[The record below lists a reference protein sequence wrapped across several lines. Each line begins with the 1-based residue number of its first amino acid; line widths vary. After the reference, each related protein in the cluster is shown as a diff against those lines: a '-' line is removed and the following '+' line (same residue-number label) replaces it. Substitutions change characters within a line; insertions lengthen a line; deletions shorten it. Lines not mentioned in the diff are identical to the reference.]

1 MQPAKRMA
9 SAKTGRVIS
18 RALKIDS
25 PGHGA
30 GLYSPPSQAR
40 TVVNMNERPR
50 SVTAIGC
57 IFIVAGV
64 IGLAYHG
71 AEFKAQRPFDYDIVW
86 VLLVRLLAIL
96 GGVFLL
102 RGSDWARWLLLIWI
116 AYHVILSA
124 FHSMFEVIMHGLL
137 FAVIAYFLY
146 RPRVSAYFRDSRAGA
161 AHPPGKDDTP
171 AA

>member
-1 MQPAKRMA
+1 MNKR
-9 SAKTGRVIS
+9 
-18 RALKIDS
+18 
-25 PGHGA
+25 PH
-30 GLYSPPSQAR
+30 
-40 TVVNMNERPR
+40 

-71 AEFKAQRPFDYDIVW
+71 AEFKAQRHLDYDSVW

-102 RGSDWARWLLLIWI
+102 RGSDWARWFLLIWI

-124 FHSMFEVIMHGLL
+124 FHSAFELITHSLL
-137 FAVIAYFLY
+137 LAVIAYFLY
-146 RPRVSAYFRDSRAGA
+146 RPRVSAYFRDMRAGT
-161 AHPPGKDDTP
+161 AHQPRKDDTP
-171 AA
+171 VA

>member
-1 MQPAKRMA
+1 
-9 SAKTGRVIS
+9 
-18 RALKIDS
+18 
-25 PGHGA
+25 
-30 GLYSPPSQAR
+30 
-40 TVVNMNERPR
+40 MNKRPR

-71 AEFKAQRPFDYDIVW
+71 AEFKAQRYFDYENVW

-102 RGSDWARWLLLIWI
+102 RGSDWARWFLLIWI

-124 FHSMFEVIMHGLL
+124 FHSVFELITHSLL
-137 FAVIAYFLY
+137 FAVIAFFLY
-146 RPRVSAYFRDSRAGA
+146 RPRVSAYFRDMREGTARQ
-161 AHPPGKDDTP
+161 PRKDDTP
-171 AA
+171 VT